1 MLTLFAISLFLSA
14 FLLFL
19 VQPMI
24 AKMVLPLLG
33 GTPAVWNTCML
44 FFQVMLLAGYGYVH
58 VLTTR
63 VSIRRQV
70 SVHLMLLCAPLLL
83 LPIGVASHWVALN
96 PDRPIPWLL
105 GLLTLS
111 VGLPFFVLSTTA
123 PLLQKWFSSLEH
135 ASARDPYFLYV
146 ASNVGSML
154 ALLGYPVVIEPYF
167 PLKSEQWFSQSWMWS
182 LGYACLLML
191 VSVCGWM
198 VRRPLPHAAV
208 KVRRGIQPGGKDI
221 GGSSLVSQPTALT
234 YLRWIALAF
243 IPSSLMLG
251 ATAYIT
257 LNIAAIPL
265 LWVIPLTLYL
275 LSFILVFAKW
285 PTVVHRAMI
294 VTMPLAILLLV
305 LSLMPSGVT
314 VRFWIIILLH
324 LATLFVVALVCH
336 GELARSRPPITHLTI
351 FYLLMSVGGALG
363 GIFNA
368 LVAPVVFNGL
378 VEYQLVLVLAVLVL
392 PYGNGSLAGERSRWS
407 WTRVTTGGGVLRD
420 VGWVFFLGLI
430 TLGLTWLST
439 STGQGPPVL
448 ASLSPSLFHGIESVS
463 RLVDVPAKQ
472 LVALMACGL
481 PLLLCYGCV
490 ARPLRLGLGLGTI
503 LLASSYSAALHDNIV
518 LYQERTF
525 FGVLKVER
533 NQEENWHKLLHGATS
548 HGKQSLDPSRRDEP
562 LTYYH
567 RAGPIGQAFATWQ
580 GPYAKT
586 QIAVIGLG
594 AGTLASYIQSG
605 QSLTFYEID
614 PAVVR
619 IAQSP
624 RYFTYY
630 EAAQQRGAD
639 LRVVLGDARLKLG
652 EAPDHRYD
660 LIVLDAFS
668 SDAIPVH
675 LITREA
681 MAMYVRKLTDDGVVA
696 MHISNRYLGL
706 EPVLGN
712 LAKDL
717 SLVGLKQFDDESD
730 KRFADKSLSD
740 WVLLAR
746 SREAL
751 GSLADDSRWTPL
763 RQDPRVGVWTDDFS
777 NVLSV
782 FDWTSRH

>member
-1 MLTLFAISLFLSA
+1 M
-14 FLLFL
+14 
-19 VQPMI
+19 
-24 AKMVLPLLG
+24 
-33 GTPAVWNTCML
+33 
-44 FFQVMLLAGYGYVH
+44 
-58 VLTTR
+58 
-63 VSIRRQV
+63 
-70 SVHLMLLCAPLLL
+70 
-83 LPIGVASHWVALN
+83 
-96 PDRPIPWLL
+96 
-105 GLLTLS
+105 
-111 VGLPFFVLSTTA
+111 
-123 PLLQKWFSSLEH
+123 
-135 ASARDPYFLYV
+135 
-146 ASNVGSML
+146 
-154 ALLGYPVVIEPYF
+154 
-167 PLKSEQWFSQSWMWS
+167 
-182 LGYACLLML
+182 
-191 VSVCGWM
+191 
-198 VRRPLPHAAV
+198 
-208 KVRRGIQPGGKDI
+208 
-221 GGSSLVSQPTALT
+221 
-234 YLRWIALAF
+234 
-243 IPSSLMLG
+243 
-251 ATAYIT
+251 
-257 LNIAAIPL
+257 
-265 LWVIPLTLYL
+265 
-275 LSFILVFAKW
+275 
-285 PTVVHRAMI
+285 
-294 VTMPLAILLLV
+294 
-305 LSLMPSGVT
+305 
-314 VRFWIIILLH
+314 
-324 LATLFVVALVCH
+324 
-336 GELARSRPPITHLTI
+336 

-368 LVAPVVFNGL
+368 LIAPVVFNSL
-378 VEYQLVLVLAVLVL
+378 VEYQLVLVLAVLIL
-392 PYGNGSLAGERSRWS
+392 PRLKESSEVQEGRWNWAYV
-407 WTRVTTGGGVLRD
+407 WTNGGVRHD
-420 VGWVFFLGLI
+420 IAWAFFLGLI
-430 TLGLTWLST
+430 TLGLVWLST

-448 ASLSPSLFHGIESVS
+448 ASLSPSLFQGIESVS
-463 RLVDVPAKQ
+463 RLIDVPSKQ

-490 ARPLRLGLGLGTI
+490 ARPLRLGLGLGAI
-503 LLASSYSAALHDNIV
+503 LLASSYSAALHDDVV

-580 GPYAKT
+580 GTYAKT

-594 AGTLASYIQSG
+594 TGSLASYIQPG

-630 EAAQQRGAD
+630 EAGQQRGGD
-639 LRVVLGDARLKLG
+639 FHVVLGDARLKLE

-681 MAMYVRKLTDDGVVA
+681 VAMYFRKLTDDGVVA
-696 MHISNRYLGL
+696 LHISNRYLGL

-730 KRFADKSLSD
+730 ERFPGKSSSD

-746 SREAL
+746 RKEAL

-763 RQDPRVGVWTDDFS
+763 KQDLRVGVWTDDFS

>member
-1 MLTLFAISLFLSA
+1 MLLLFALSIFLSA

-58 VLTTR
+58 VLTR
-63 VSIRRQV
+63 RFSIRQQV
-70 SVHLMLLCAPLLL
+70 SVHLLLLCAPLLL
-83 LPIGVASHWVALN
+83 LPIGVATHWMGLD
-96 PDRPIPWLL
+96 PDYPIAWLL

-135 ASARDPYFLYV
+135 ASARDPYFLYA

-154 ALLGYPVVIEPYF
+154 ALLGYPVMIEPYF
-167 PLKSEQWFSQSWMWS
+167 PLKSEQWLSQSWMWS
-182 LGYACLLML
+182 LGYAGLLTL

-198 VRRPLPHAAV
+198 VRRPSPHPEVTVRKNVPVGQAAIV
-208 KVRRGIQPGGKDI
+208 DSPP
-221 GGSSLVSQPTALT
+221 SSST

-265 LWVIPLTLYL
+265 LWVIPLALYL
-275 LSFILVFAKW
+275 LSFILVFDKW
-285 PTVVHRAMI
+285 PSAVHRAMVVI
-294 VTMPLAILLLV
+294 MPLAILLIV

-314 VRFWIIILLH
+314 VRFWLVILLH

-368 LVAPVVFNGL
+368 LIAPVVFSSL
-378 VEYQLVLVLAVLVL
+378 VEYQLVLVLAVLIL
-392 PYGNGSLAGERSRWS
+392 PQLNEHAAAQEGRGKWADFW
-407 WTRVTTGGGVLRD
+407 TGGGVRSD
-420 VGWVFFLGLI
+420 VAWVFGLGLV
-430 TLGLTWLST
+430 TLGLVWLSA
-439 STGQGPPVL
+439 STGQGSPVL
-448 ASLSPSLFHGIESVS
+448 ASLSPSLFQGIESVS
-463 RLVDVPAKQ
+463 RLVDVSSKQ
-472 LVALMACGL
+472 LVALIACGL

-490 ARPLRLGLGLGTI
+490 ARPLRFSLGLGAI
-503 LLASSYSAALHDNIV
+503 LFAASYAVALHDDVV
-518 LYQERTF
+518 LHQERTF
-525 FGVLKVER
+525 FGVVKVER
-533 NQEENWHKLLHGATS
+533 NEEKTRHKLLHGTTS
-548 HGKQSLDPSRRDEP
+548 HGTQNLDPDHRDEP
-562 LTYYH
+562 LSYYH
-567 RAGPIGQAFATWQ
+567 RSGPIGQAFASWQ
-580 GPYAKT
+580 GPTAKT

-594 AGTLASYIQSG
+594 TGSLASYIQSG
-605 QSLTFYEID
+605 QALTFYEID

-630 EAAQQRGAD
+630 ESAQQRGAA
-639 LRVVLGDARLKLG
+639 LHVILGDARVKLA

-675 LITREA
+675 LITQEA
-681 MAMYVRKLTDDGVVA
+681 LTMYLSKLTDDGVVA
-696 MHISNRYLGL
+696 LHISNRYLGL

-712 LAKDL
+712 LAKAL
-717 SLVGLKQFDDESD
+717 SLVGLKQFDDEGD
-730 KRFADKSLSD
+730 KKFPGKSSSD
-740 WVLLAR
+740 WALLAR
-746 SREAL
+746 RQEAL
-751 GSLADDSRWTPL
+751 GSLVNDSRWTPL
-763 RQDPRVGVWTDDFS
+763 KQDARVGVWTDDFS
-777 NVLSV
+777 NVLRV

>member
-1 MLTLFAISLFLSA
+1 MLTLFAVSLFLSA

-58 VLTTR
+58 ALTTR
-63 VSIRRQV
+63 FSIRRQV
-70 SVHLMLLCAPLLL
+70 SAHLMLLCAPLLL
-83 LPIGVASHWVALN
+83 LPIGVASHWMVLD
-96 PDRPIPWLL
+96 PDYPIAWLL

-154 ALLGYPVVIEPYF
+154 ALLGYPVMIEPYF

-182 LGYACLLML
+182 LGYACLLVL
-191 VSVCGWM
+191 VSVCGGI
-198 VRRPLPHAAV
+198 VRRASPHAVVSA
-208 KVRRGIQPGGKDI
+208 RRDVVVGQSAIVSPPPN
-221 GGSSLVSQPTALT
+221 SSTYIRWVS
-234 YLRWIALAF
+234 LAF

-265 LWVIPLTLYL
+265 LWVIPLALYL

-285 PTVVHRAMI
+285 PSVVHRAMI
-294 VTMPLAILLLV
+294 VIMPLAILLIV

-314 VRFWIIILLH
+314 VWFWIIILLH

-368 LVAPVVFNGL
+368 LIAPVAFNGL
-378 VEYQLVLVLAVLVL
+378 VEYQLVLVLAVLIL
-392 PYGNGSLAGERSRWS
+392 PRLKESSEVQEGRWNWTYVWTNGGIRY
-407 WTRVTTGGGVLRD
+407 D
-420 VGWVFFLGLI
+420 VAWAFFLGVI
-430 TLGLTWLST
+430 TLGLVWLST
-439 STGQGPPVL
+439 STGQGSPVL
-448 ASLSPSLFHGIESVS
+448 ASLSPSLFQGIESVS
-463 RLVDVPAKQ
+463 RLFDVPSKQ
-472 LVALMACGL
+472 LLALVACGL
-481 PLLLCYGCV
+481 PLLICYGCV
-490 ARPLRLGLGLGTI
+490 ARPLRLGLGLGAI
-503 LLASSYSAALHDNIV
+503 LLASNYSAALHDDVV

-548 HGKQSLDPSRRDEP
+548 HGAQSLDPSRRDEP

-594 AGTLASYIQSG
+594 TGTLASYIQPG

-614 PAVVR
+614 PVVVR
-619 IAQSP
+619 IAQAP

-630 EAAQQRGAD
+630 EAAQQRGAN
-639 LRVVLGDARLKLG
+639 LQVVLGDARVKLG

-681 MAMYVRKLTDDGVVA
+681 MKIYLSKLTNDGVVA
-696 MHISNRYLGL
+696 LHISNRYLGL

-730 KRFADKSLSD
+730 KQFPGKSSSD
-740 WVLLAR
+740 WALLAR
-746 SREAL
+746 RKEAF

-763 RQDPRVGVWTDDFS
+763 KQEIRVGVWTDDFS
-777 NVLSV
+777 NVLRV
-782 FDWTSRH
+782 YDWTSRH

>member
-1 MLTLFAISLFLSA
+1 MLFAVSLFLSA

-58 VLTTR
+58 ALTR
-63 VSIRRQV
+63 RFSIRRQV
-70 SVHLMLLCAPLLL
+70 SVHLLLLCAPLLL
-83 LPIGVASHWVALN
+83 LPIGVASHWMGLD
-96 PDRPIPWLL
+96 PDYPIAWLL

-135 ASARDPYFLYV
+135 ASARDPYFLYA

-154 ALLGYPVVIEPYF
+154 ALLGYPVMIEPYF
-167 PLKSEQWFSQSWMWS
+167 PLKSEQWLSQSWMWS
-182 LGYACLLML
+182 LGYAGLLTL

-198 VRRPLPHAAV
+198 VRRPSPHPVV
-208 KVRRGIQPGGKDI
+208 KVRRDVPVGQ
-221 GGSSLVSQPTALT
+221 TAIADSPPSFST

-265 LWVIPLTLYL
+265 LWVIPLALYL

-285 PTVVHRAMI
+285 PSGVHRAMVVI
-294 VTMPLAILLLV
+294 MPLAILLIV

-368 LVAPVVFNGL
+368 LIAPVVFNGL
-378 VEYQLVLVLAVLVL
+378 VEYQIVLVLAVLIL
-392 PYGNGSLAGERSRWS
+392 PRLNESAAAQEGRGN
-407 WTRVTTGGGVLRD
+407 WTAIWTSGGVRHD
-420 VGWVFFLGLI
+420 VAWAFFLGFV
-430 TLGLTWLST
+430 TFGLVWLST
-439 STGQGPPVL
+439 STGQGQPVL
-448 ASLSPSLFHGIESVS
+448 ASLSASLFQGIESVS
-463 RLVDVPAKQ
+463 RLVDVSSKQ
-472 LVALMACGL
+472 LVACGL

-490 ARPLRLGLGLGTI
+490 ARPLRLGLGLGAI
-503 LLASSYSAALHDNIV
+503 LLASSYAAALHDDVV
-518 LYQERTF
+518 LYRERTF

-533 NQEENWHKLLHGATS
+533 NQEENSHKLLHGTTS
-548 HGKQSLDPSRRDEP
+548 HGTQSLDPSRRDEP

-567 RAGPIGQAFATWQ
+567 RSGPIGQAFASWQ
-580 GPYAKT
+580 GSAAKT

-594 AGTLASYIQSG
+594 TGSLASYVQSG
-605 QSLTFYEID
+605 QALTFYEID

-639 LRVVLGDARLKLG
+639 LHVVLGDARVKLG

-681 MAMYVRKLTDDGVVA
+681 MAMYLSKLTDDGVVA
-696 MHISNRYLGL
+696 LHISNRYLGL

-717 SLVGLKQFDDESD
+717 SLVGLKQFDNEGD
-730 KRFADKSLSD
+730 KKFPGKSSSD
-740 WVLLAR
+740 WALLAR
-746 SREAL
+746 RKEAL
-751 GSLADDSRWTPL
+751 GTLVDDSRWTPL
-763 RQDPRVGVWTDDFS
+763 RQDARVGVWTDDFS

>member
-1 MLTLFAISLFLSA
+1 VLTLFAMSLFLSA

-24 AKMVLPLLG
+24 AKMVLPMLG
-33 GTPAVWNTCML
+33 GTPAVWNTCMM
-44 FFQVMLLAGYGYVH
+44 FFQLMLLAGYGYVH

-70 SVHLMLLCAPLLL
+70 SAHLMLLCAPLLL
-83 LPIGVASHWVALN
+83 LPIGVVSHWVGID
-96 PDRPIPWLL
+96 PDHPIPWLL

-123 PLLQKWFSSLEH
+123 PLLQKWFASLEH
-135 ASARDPYFLYV
+135 ASSRDPYFLYA

-154 ALLGYPVVIEPYF
+154 ALLGYPVMIEPYF

-182 LGYACLLML
+182 LGYAGLLIL
-191 VSVCGWM
+191 VSVCGLI
-198 VRRPLPHAAV
+198 VRRLSTPVAV
-208 KVRRGIQPGGKDI
+208 KTWQRIQPKVEDI
-221 GGSSLVSQPTALT
+221 RGSFLVAQPTAFT
-234 YLRWIALAF
+234 YLRWVALAF

-251 ATAYIT
+251 ATTYIT

-265 LWVIPLTLYL
+265 LWVIPLALYL

-285 PTVVHRAMI
+285 PSGIHRAMV
-294 VTMPLAILLLV
+294 VTMPLAILLTF
-305 LSLMPSGVT
+305 LSLMPSGVA

-324 LATLFVVALVCH
+324 LATLFLVALVCH
-336 GELARSRPPITHLTI
+336 GELARSRPPITHLTM
-351 FYLLMSVGGALG
+351 FYLLMSIGGALG

-368 LVAPVVFNGL
+368 LIAPVVFNGL
-378 VEYQLVLVLAVLVL
+378 VEYQLVLVLAVLIL
-392 PYGNGSLAGERSRWS
+392 PYGNGISAGEVSRWS
-407 WTRVTTGGGVLRD
+407 WVRVTIGGGVPRD

-430 TLGLTWLST
+430 TLGLAWLST
-439 STGQGPPVL
+439 SSGKGSPVL
-448 ASLSPSLFHGIESVS
+448 AGLSPSLFQGIEALS
-463 RLVDVPAKQ
+463 RLVDVPSKQ
-472 LVALMACGL
+472 LAALMACGF

-490 ARPLRLGLGLGTI
+490 ARPVRFALGLGAI
-503 LLASSYSAALHDNIV
+503 LLASSYSAALYDDVV

-525 FGVLKVER
+525 FGVLKVEQ
-533 NQEENWHKLLHGATS
+533 NQEENWHKLLHGVTS

-567 RAGPIGQAFATWQ
+567 HAGPIGQAYATWQ
-580 GPYAKT
+580 GSYAKM

-594 AGTLASYIQSG
+594 TGSLVSYVQSG
-605 QSLTFYEID
+605 QYLTFYEID

-619 IAQSP
+619 IAQTP
-624 RYFTYY
+624 RYFSYY
-630 EAAQQRGAD
+630 EAGQQRGGH

-652 EAPDHRYD
+652 EAPDHHYD

-668 SDAIPVH
+668 SDSIPVH

-681 MAMYVRKLTDDGVVA
+681 MAIYLSKLTDDGVVA
-696 MHISNRYLGL
+696 LHISNRYLGL

-712 LAKDL
+712 LAKNL

-730 KRFADKSLSD
+730 KQFPGKSSSD
-740 WVLLAR
+740 WALLAR
-746 SREAL
+746 RKEAF
-751 GSLADDSRWTPL
+751 GSLAHDSRWTPL
-763 RQDPRVGVWTDDFS
+763 EQDPRVGVWTDDFS

-782 FDWTSRH
+782 FDWSSRH

>member
-1 MLTLFAISLFLSA
+1 MLLLFALSLFLSA

-58 VLTTR
+58 VLTR
-63 VSIRRQV
+63 RFSIRQQV
-70 SVHLMLLCAPLLL
+70 SVHLILLCAPLLL
-83 LPIGVASHWVALN
+83 LPIGVAAHWMGLD
-96 PDRPIPWLL
+96 PDYPIAWLL

-135 ASARDPYFLYV
+135 ASARDPYFLYA

-154 ALLGYPVVIEPYF
+154 ALLGYPVMIEPYF
-167 PLKSEQWFSQSWMWS
+167 PLKGEQWLSQSWMWS
-182 LGYACLLML
+182 LGYAGLLTL
-191 VSVCGWM
+191 VAVCGWM
-198 VRRPLPHAAV
+198 VRRPSPHAAV
-208 KVRRGIQPGGKDI
+208 KVRRDAPAGQAAIVDSPPN
-221 GGSSLVSQPTALT
+221 SST

-251 ATAYIT
+251 VTAYIT

-265 LWVIPLTLYL
+265 LWVIPLALYL

-285 PTVVHRAMI
+285 PSVVHRAMVVI
-294 VTMPLAILLLV
+294 MPLAILLIV

-314 VRFWIIILLH
+314 VRFWVIILLH

-368 LVAPVVFNGL
+368 LIAPVVFNGL
-378 VEYQLVLVLAVLVL
+378 VEYQLVLVLAVLIL
-392 PYGNGSLAGERSRWS
+392 PRLHEHAAAQEGRRK
-407 WTRVTTGGGVLRD
+407 WTALWTSGGVRSD
-420 VGWVFFLGLI
+420 VAWVFGLGLV
-430 TLGLTWLST
+430 TLGLVWLST
-439 STGQGPPVL
+439 ATGQGLPVL
-448 ASLSPSLFHGIESVS
+448 AGLSPSLFQGIESVS
-463 RLVDVPAKQ
+463 RLVDISSKQ
-472 LVALMACGL
+472 LVALVACAL

-490 ARPLRLGLGLGTI
+490 ARPLRFGLGLGAI
-503 LLASSYSAALHDNIV
+503 LLAASYAAALHDDVV
-518 LYQERTF
+518 LHQERTF
-525 FGVLKVER
+525 FGVVKVER
-533 NQEENWHKLLHGATS
+533 NEEKTWHKLLHGTTS
-548 HGKQSLDPSRRDEP
+548 HGTQSLDPDHRDEP

-567 RAGPIGQAFATWQ
+567 RSGPIGQAFASWQ
-580 GPYAKT
+580 GPTAKT

-594 AGTLASYIQSG
+594 TGSLASYIQPG

-630 EAAQQRGAD
+630 EAAQQRGAE
-639 LRVVLGDARLKLG
+639 LRVVLGDARVKLA

-681 MAMYVRKLTDDGVVA
+681 LTMYLSKLTDDGVVA
-696 MHISNRYLGL
+696 LHISNRYLGL

-717 SLVGLKQFDDESD
+717 TLVGLKQFDDESD
-730 KRFADKSLSD
+730 KKHPGKSSSD
-740 WVLLAR
+740 WALLAR
-746 SREAL
+746 RQEAL
-751 GSLADDSRWTPL
+751 GSLASDPRWTPL
-763 RQDPRVGVWTDDFS
+763 KQDDRVGVWTDDFS
-777 NVLSV
+777 NVLRV

>member
-1 MLTLFAISLFLSA
+1 MLILFALSLFLSA

-44 FFQVMLLAGYGYVH
+44 FFQVMLLTGYGYVH
-58 VLTTR
+58 ALTTR
-63 VSIRRQV
+63 FGIRRQV
-70 SVHLMLLCAPLLL
+70 SVHLILLCAPLLL
-83 LPIGVASHWVALN
+83 LPIGVASHWMALN
-96 PDRPIPWLL
+96 PDHPIPWLL

-123 PLLQKWFSSLEH
+123 PLLQKWFASLDH
-135 ASARDPYFLYV
+135 PSARDPYFLYA
-146 ASNVGSML
+146 ASNGGSML
-154 ALLGYPVVIEPYF
+154 ALLSYPVMIEPYF
-167 PLKSEQWFSQSWMWS
+167 PLKTEQWLSQSWIWS

-191 VSVCGWM
+191 VSMCGWM
-198 VRRPLPHAAV
+198 VWRSSAHVAGKAQRNVAV
-208 KVRRGIQPGGKDI
+208 GQIAI
-221 GGSSLVSQPTALT
+221 VSPPPNSFN
-234 YLRWIALAF
+234 YIRWVALAF

-265 LWVIPLTLYL
+265 LWVIPLALYL

-285 PTVVHRAMI
+285 PSVIHRAMV
-294 VTMPLAILLLV
+294 VTVPLAILLLV
-305 LSLMPSGVT
+305 FSLMPSGVT

-368 LVAPVVFNGL
+368 LIAPVVFNNL
-378 VEYQLVLVLAVLVL
+378 VEYQLVLVLAALVL
-392 PYGNGSLAGERSRWS
+392 PRLKGSSEAKESRWS
-407 WTRVTTGGGVLRD
+407 WAQVSTGGGVLHD
-420 VGWVFFLGLI
+420 VAWVFFLGLA
-430 TLGLTWLST
+430 TLGLVWLST
-439 STGQGPPVL
+439 SSGQKLPVL
-448 ASLSPSLFHGIESVS
+448 ASLSPSLFQGIESVS
-463 RLVDVPAKQ
+463 RLVDVPSKQ
-472 LVALMACGL
+472 WVAMVACGL

-490 ARPLRLGLGLGTI
+490 ARPIRFSLGLGAI
-503 LLASSYSAALHDNIV
+503 LLAASYSAALHDDVV

-533 NQEENWHKLLHGATS
+533 NQKENWHKLLHGATN

-586 QIAVIGLG
+586 QIGVIGLG
-594 AGTLASYIQSG
+594 TGTLASYIQPG

-630 EAAQQRGAD
+630 EAGQQRGAD
-639 LRVVLGDARLKLG
+639 LHVVLGDARLKLG

-681 MAMYVRKLTDDGVVA
+681 MALYLRKLTDDGVVA
-696 MHISNRYLGL
+696 LHISNRYLGL

-730 KRFADKSLSD
+730 KRFPGKSSSD

-746 SREAL
+746 RKEAF
-751 GSLADDSRWTPL
+751 GSLADDTRWTPL
-763 RQDPRVGVWTDDFS
+763 RQGLRVGVWTDDFS

>member
-1 MLTLFAISLFLSA
+1 MLTLFAMSLFLSA

-58 VLTTR
+58 ALTTR
-63 VSIRRQV
+63 FSIRRQV
-70 SVHLMLLCAPLLL
+70 SAHLTLLCTPLLL
-83 LPIGVASHWVALN
+83 LPIGVASHWVVLN
-96 PDRPIPWLL
+96 PDYPIPWLL

-135 ASARDPYFLYV
+135 ASARDPYFLYA

-154 ALLGYPVVIEPYF
+154 ALLGYPVMIEPYF

-182 LGYACLLML
+182 LGYTCLLML
-191 VSVCGWM
+191 VSVCGWI
-198 VRRPLPHAAV
+198 VRRPSLHAVV
-208 KVRRGIQPGGKDI
+208 KARRDVADGQTAI
-221 GGSSLVSQPTALT
+221 VSPPPNPST
-234 YLRWIALAF
+234 YIRWVALAF

-265 LWVIPLTLYL
+265 LWVIPLALYL

-285 PTVVHRAMI
+285 PSVVHRAMI
-294 VTMPLAILLLV
+294 VIMPLAILLIV

-368 LVAPVVFNGL
+368 LIAPVVFNGL

-392 PYGNGSLAGERSRWS
+392 PRLKESSEVQGGRWNWAYV
-407 WTRVTTGGGVLRD
+407 WTNGGVRHD
-420 VGWVFFLGLI
+420 MAWAFFLGVV
-430 TLGLTWLST
+430 TLGLVWLST
-439 STGQGPPVL
+439 STGQGSPVL
-448 ASLSPSLFHGIESVS
+448 ASLSPSLFQGIESVS
-463 RLVDVPAKQ
+463 RLVDVPSKQ
-472 LVALMACGL
+472 LLAQVACGL

-490 ARPLRLGLGLGTI
+490 ARPLRLGLGLGAI
-503 LLASSYSAALHDNIV
+503 LLASSYSTALHDDVV

-533 NQEENWHKLLHGATS
+533 NQEENWHKLLHGTTS

-567 RAGPIGQAFATWQ
+567 RAGPIGQAFATWK

-594 AGTLASYIQSG
+594 TGTLASYIQPG

-630 EAAQQRGAD
+630 EAGQQRGGD
-639 LRVVLGDARLKLG
+639 LRVVIGDARLKLG

-681 MAMYVRKLTDDGVVA
+681 VAMYFRKLTDDGVVA
-696 MHISNRYLGL
+696 LHISNRYLGL

-712 LAKDL
+712 LVKDL

-730 KRFADKSLSD
+730 KQFPGKSSSD

-746 SREAL
+746 RKEAF
-751 GSLADDSRWTPL
+751 GSLADDIRWTSL
-763 RQDPRVGVWTDDFS
+763 RQDLRVGVWTDDFS

>member
-58 VLTTR
+58 VLTSR
-63 VSIRRQV
+63 FSIRRQV
-70 SVHLMLLCAPLLL
+70 SVHLLLLCAPLLL
-83 LPIGVASHWVALN
+83 LPIGVASHWMGLD
-96 PDRPIPWLL
+96 PDYPIAWLL

-135 ASARDPYFLYV
+135 ASARDPYFLYA
-146 ASNVGSML
+146 ASNAGSML
-154 ALLGYPVVIEPYF
+154 ALLGYPVMIEPYF
-167 PLKSEQWFSQSWMWS
+167 PLKSEQWFSQSWLWS
-182 LGYACLLML
+182 LGYAGLLML
-191 VSVCGWM
+191 VSVCGWL
-198 VRRPLPHAAV
+198 VRRPPSHAVVKARRDVAV
-208 KVRRGIQPGGKDI
+208 GQTAIVAPPPP
-221 GGSSLVSQPTALT
+221 SSSA

-265 LWVIPLTLYL
+265 LWVIPLALYL

-285 PTVVHRAMI
+285 PPAVHRAM
-294 VTMPLAILLLV
+294 VVAMPLAILLIV

-368 LVAPVVFNGL
+368 LIAPVVFNGL
-378 VEYQLVLVLAVLVL
+378 VEYQLVLVLAVLIL
-392 PYGNGSLAGERSRWS
+392 PRLNERAAAQEGRWS
-407 WTRVTTGGGVLRD
+407 WACAWTSGGIRHD
-420 VGWVFFLGLI
+420 VAWAFVLGLV
-430 TLGLTWLST
+430 TLGLVWLST

-448 ASLSPSLFHGIESVS
+448 ASLSPLLFQGIESVS
-463 RLVDVPAKQ
+463 SLVDISAKQ
-472 LVALMACGL
+472 LVALVACVL
-481 PLLLCYGCV
+481 PLLFCYGCV
-490 ARPLRLGLGLGTI
+490 ARPLRFGLGLGAV
-503 LLASSYSAALHDNIV
+503 LLAASYVAALHDDVV
-518 LYQERTF
+518 LHQERTF
-525 FGVLKVER
+525 FGVVKVER
-533 NQEENWHKLLHGATS
+533 NEEKTWHKLLHGTTS
-548 HGKQSLDPSRRDEP
+548 HGTQSLDPSRRDEP

-567 RAGPIGQAFATWQ
+567 RSGPIGQAFAAWQ
-580 GPYAKT
+580 GPTAKT
-586 QIAVIGLG
+586 KIAVIGLG
-594 AGTLASYIQSG
+594 TGTLASYIQPG

-630 EAAQQRGAD
+630 EAAQQRGGD
-639 LRVVLGDARLKLG
+639 LLVVLGDARVKLA

-681 MAMYVRKLTDDGVVA
+681 MAMYLSKLTDDGVVA
-696 MHISNRYLGL
+696 LHISNRYLGL

-730 KRFADKSLSD
+730 KNHPGKSSSD
-740 WVLLAR
+740 WALIAR
-746 SREAL
+746 SKEAL
-751 GSLADDSRWTPL
+751 GSLANDSRWTPL
-763 RQDPRVGVWTDDFS
+763 RQDARVGVWTDDFS
-777 NVLSV
+777 NVLRV

>member
-1 MLTLFAISLFLSA
+1 MLMLFAISLFLSA

-33 GTPAVWNTCML
+33 GTPAVWNTCMV

-58 VLTTR
+58 ALTTR
-63 VSIRRQV
+63 FGIPRQV
-70 SVHLMLLCAPLLL
+70 SVHLMLLCVPLLC
-83 LPIGVASHWVALN
+83 LPIGVTSHWIGL
-96 PDRPIPWLL
+96 DTDYPIAWLL
-105 GLLTLS
+105 GLLTFS

-123 PLLQKWFSSLEH
+123 PLLQKWFSNLQH
-135 ASARDPYFLYV
+135 ASARDPYFLYA
-146 ASNVGSML
+146 ASNAGSIL
-154 ALLGYPVVIEPYF
+154 ALVGYPVLIEPYF

-182 LGYACLLML
+182 LIYACLLICI
-191 VSVCGWM
+191 SVCGWI
-198 VRRPLPHAAV
+198 VRRPSPHTAV
-208 KVRRGIQPGGKDI
+208 KAHHKDVAL
-221 GGSSLVSQPTALT
+221 GQTANISVVPNSFI
-234 YLRWIALAF
+234 YLRWIVLAF

-265 LWVIPLTLYL
+265 LWVIPLALYL
-275 LSFILVFAKW
+275 LSFIMVFAKW
-285 PTVVHRAMI
+285 PYAVHRVMI
-294 VTMPLAILLLV
+294 VLMPLAIFLVV

-314 VRFWIIILLH
+314 MRFWIIILLH
-324 LATLFVVALVCH
+324 LVTLFIVALVCH

-368 LVAPVVFNGL
+368 LIAPVVFNGL
-378 VEYQLVLVLAVLVL
+378 VEYQLVLVLAVLIL
-392 PYGNGSLAGERSRWS
+392 PRLKQNAGVQEGQWKWASVWTNGGIILDIA
-407 WTRVTTGGGVLRD
+407 
-420 VGWVFFLGLI
+420 WVFFLGLG
-430 TLGLTWLST
+430 TLGLVWLST
-439 STGQGPPVL
+439 STGNEPPVL
-448 ASLSPSLFHGIESVS
+448 SSLSPSLFQGIESLS
-463 RLVDVPAKQ
+463 RFFDVPSKE

-481 PLLLCYGCV
+481 PLLLCLGCV
-490 ARPLRLGLGLGTI
+490 ARPLRLGLGLGVI
-503 LLASSYSAALHDNIV
+503 LLSSGYSVALHHDIV

-525 FGVLKVER
+525 FGVLKVEQ
-533 NQEENWHKLLHGATS
+533 NQVENWHKLLHGATN
-548 HGKQSLDPSRRDEP
+548 HGKQSLDVSRRDEP

-567 RAGPIGQAFATWQ
+567 HAGPIGQAFATWK
-580 GPYAKT
+580 GRYAKT

-594 AGTLASYIQSG
+594 TGSLASYIQSG

-624 RYFTYY
+624 HYFSYY
-630 EAAQQRGAD
+630 EAGQQRGGN
-639 LRVVLGDARLKLG
+639 LRVVLGDARVKLA
-652 EAPDHRYD
+652 EAPDHVYD
-660 LIVLDAFS
+660 LIILDAFS
-668 SDAIPVH
+668 SDAIPIH

-681 MAMYVRKLTDDGVVA
+681 MTMYLRKLTADGIVA
-696 MHISNRYLGL
+696 LHISNRYLGL

-712 LAKDL
+712 LAQDL
-717 SLVGLKQFDDESD
+717 SMIGLKQFDDESNQQ
-730 KRFADKSLSD
+730 FPGKSSSD

-746 SREAL
+746 HKEAFRGL
-751 GSLADDSRWTPL
+751 LDDARWTQL
-763 RQDPRVGVWTDDFS
+763 KQDTRVGLWTDDFS

>member
-58 VLTTR
+58 ALTTR
-63 VSIRRQV
+63 FSIRRQV
-70 SVHLMLLCAPLLL
+70 SAHLILLCAPLLL
-83 LPIGVASHWVALN
+83 LPIGVASHWMALD
-96 PDRPIPWLL
+96 PDHPISWLL

-135 ASARDPYFLYV
+135 TSARDPYFLYA
-146 ASNVGSML
+146 ASNAGSML
-154 ALLGYPVVIEPYF
+154 ALLGYPVMIEPYF
-167 PLKSEQWFSQSWMWS
+167 PLKSDQWFSQSWMWS

-191 VSVCGWM
+191 VSVCGWI
-198 VRRPLPHAAV
+198 VRRPSPHAVVEARRDVAV
-208 KVRRGIQPGGKDI
+208 GQTAILSPPPN
-221 GGSSLVSQPTALT
+221 SST
-234 YLRWIALAF
+234 YIRWVALAF

-265 LWVIPLTLYL
+265 LWVIPLALYL

-285 PTVVHRAMI
+285 PSAVHRAMV
-294 VTMPLAILLLV
+294 VTMPLAILLIV

-336 GELARSRPPITHLTI
+336 GELARSRPPITHLTM

-368 LVAPVVFNGL
+368 LIAPVVFNGL
-378 VEYQLVLVLAVLVL
+378 VEYQLVLVLAMLIL
-392 PYGNGSLAGERSRWS
+392 PRLKESSEVQEGSRNWAYV
-407 WTRVTTGGGVLRD
+407 WTNGGVRHD
-420 VGWVFFLGLI
+420 VAWAFFLGLV
-430 TLGLTWLST
+430 TLGLVWLST

-448 ASLSPSLFHGIESVS
+448 ASLYPSLFQGIESVS
-463 RLVDVPAKQ
+463 RLVDVPSKQ

-490 ARPLRLGLGLGTI
+490 ARPLRLGLGLGAI
-503 LLASSYSAALHDNIV
+503 LLASSYSAALHDDVV

-594 AGTLASYIQSG
+594 TGSLASYIQPG

-619 IAQSP
+619 IAQSA

-630 EAAQQRGAD
+630 EAGQQRGGD

-652 EAPDHRYD
+652 EAPDQCYD
-660 LIVLDAFS
+660 LIILDAFS

-681 MAMYVRKLTDDGVVA
+681 VTMYLRKLTDDGIVA
-696 MHISNRYLGL
+696 LHISNRYLGL

-712 LAKDL
+712 LAKNL

-730 KRFADKSLSD
+730 KQFPGKSSSD

-746 SREAL
+746 RKEAF
-751 GSLADDSRWTPL
+751 GSLADDTRWTPL
-763 RQDPRVGVWTDDFS
+763 RQDLRVGVWTDDFS

>member
-1 MLTLFAISLFLSA
+1 MLTLFAVSLFLSA

-63 VSIRRQV
+63 FSIPRQV
-70 SVHLMLLCAPLLL
+70 SAHLMLLCAPLVL
-83 LPIGVASHWVALN
+83 LPIGVASHWMVLD
-96 PDRPIPWLL
+96 PDYPIAWLL

-154 ALLGYPVVIEPYF
+154 ALLGYPVMIEPYF
-167 PLKSEQWFSQSWMWS
+167 PLKSGEWFSQSWMWS
-182 LGYACLLML
+182 LGYACLLIL
-191 VSVCGWM
+191 VSVCGWI
-198 VRRPLPHAAV
+198 VRRRPSPLTVVKARRDVAV
-208 KVRRGIQPGGKDI
+208 GKTATVSPPPN
-221 GGSSLVSQPTALT
+221 SST
-234 YLRWIALAF
+234 YLRWVALAF

-265 LWVIPLTLYL
+265 LWVIPLALYL

-285 PTVVHRAMI
+285 PSAVHRTMVVI
-294 VTMPLAILLLV
+294 MPLAILLVV

-336 GELARSRPPITHLTI
+336 GELARSRPPITHLTM

-368 LVAPVVFNGL
+368 LIAPVVFNGL
-378 VEYQLVLVLAVLVL
+378 VEYQLVLVLAVLIL
-392 PYGNGSLAGERSRWS
+392 PRLKERSEVQEGRRNWAYV
-407 WTRVTTGGGVLRD
+407 WTNGGARQD
-420 VGWVFFLGLI
+420 VAWAFGLGLV
-430 TLGLTWLST
+430 TLGLVWLST
-439 STGQGPPVL
+439 STGQGSPVL
-448 ASLSPSLFHGIESVS
+448 ASLSPSLFQGIESVS
-463 RLVDVPAKQ
+463 RLIDVPSKQ
-472 LVALMACGL
+472 LVSLLACGL

-490 ARPLRLGLGLGTI
+490 ARPFRLGLGLGAI
-503 LLASSYSAALHDNIV
+503 LLASSYSAALHDDVV
-518 LYQERTF
+518 LHQERTF

-533 NQEENWHKLLHGATS
+533 NQQENWHKLLHGTTS
-548 HGKQSLDPSRRDEP
+548 HGTQSLDPSRRDEP

-567 RAGPIGQAFATWQ
+567 RSGPIGQAFVTWQ

-594 AGTLASYIQSG
+594 TGTLASYIQPG

-619 IAQSP
+619 TAQSP
-624 RYFTYY
+624 HYFTYY
-630 EAAQQRGAD
+630 EAGQQRGAD

-652 EAPDHRYD
+652 EAPDHHYD

-681 MAMYVRKLTDDGVVA
+681 MAMYLRKLTDDGIVA
-696 MHISNRYLGL
+696 LHISNRYLEL

-712 LAKDL
+712 LARDL
-717 SLVGLKQFDDESD
+717 SLVGIKQFDDEGD
-730 KRFADKSLSD
+730 KQFPGKSSSD

-746 SREAL
+746 RKEAF
-751 GSLADDSRWTPL
+751 GSLADDTRWTPL
-763 RQDPRVGVWTDDFS
+763 RQDLRVGVWTDDFS
-777 NVLSV
+777 NVLRV

>member
-1 MLTLFAISLFLSA
+1 MLTLFAISFFLSA

-58 VLTTR
+58 ALTTR
-63 VSIRRQV
+63 FSIRRQV
-70 SVHLMLLCAPLLL
+70 SAHLILLCAPLLL
-83 LPIGVASHWVALN
+83 LPIGVASHWMVLD
-96 PDRPIPWLL
+96 PDHPISWLL

-135 ASARDPYFLYV
+135 ASARDPYFLYA
-146 ASNVGSML
+146 ASNAGSML
-154 ALLGYPVVIEPYF
+154 ALLGYPVMIEPYF

-191 VSVCGWM
+191 VSVCGWI
-198 VRRPLPHAAV
+198 VRQQSPHAV
-208 KVRRGIQPGGKDI
+208 VRARRDVVVGQTAILSPPPN
-221 GGSSLVSQPTALT
+221 SSI
-234 YLRWIALAF
+234 YIRWVALAF

-265 LWVIPLTLYL
+265 LWVIPLALYL

-285 PTVVHRAMI
+285 PSAVHRAMV
-294 VTMPLAILLLV
+294 VTMPLAILLIV

-336 GELARSRPPITHLTI
+336 GELARSRPPITHLTM

-368 LVAPVVFNGL
+368 LIAPVVFNGL
-378 VEYQLVLVLAVLVL
+378 VEYQLVIVLAVLIL
-392 PYGNGSLAGERSRWS
+392 PRLKESSEVQEGRWNWAYV
-407 WTRVTTGGGVLRD
+407 WTNGGVRHD
-420 VGWVFFLGLI
+420 VAWAFFLGLI
-430 TLGLTWLST
+430 TFGLVWLST

-448 ASLSPSLFHGIESVS
+448 ASLSPSLFQGIESVS
-463 RLVDVPAKQ
+463 RLVDVPSKQ

-490 ARPLRLGLGLGTI
+490 ARPLRLGLGLGAI
-503 LLASSYSAALHDNIV
+503 LLASSYSAALHDDVV

-580 GPYAKT
+580 GSYAKT

-594 AGTLASYIQSG
+594 TGSLASYIQPG

-630 EAAQQRGAD
+630 EAGQQRGGD
-639 LRVVLGDARLKLG
+639 FHVVLGDARLKLE

-681 MAMYVRKLTDDGVVA
+681 VAMYFRKLTEDGVVA
-696 MHISNRYLGL
+696 LHISNRYLGL

-730 KRFADKSLSD
+730 ERFPGKSSSD

-746 SREAL
+746 RKEAL

-763 RQDPRVGVWTDDFS
+763 KQDLRVGVWTDDFS

>member
-1 MLTLFAISLFLSA
+1 MLLLFAVSLFLSA

-58 VLTTR
+58 ALTSR
-63 VSIRRQV
+63 FSICRQV

-83 LPIGVASHWVALN
+83 LPIGVASHWVVLN
-96 PDRPIPWLL
+96 PDHPIPWLL

-154 ALLGYPVVIEPYF
+154 ALLGYPVMIEPYF
-167 PLKSEQWFSQSWMWS
+167 PLKSAQWFSQSWMWS

-198 VRRPLPHAAV
+198 VRRPSPHAAV
-208 KVRRGIQPGGKDI
+208 KVRQDAAVGQTAIVASPP
-221 GGSSLVSQPTALT
+221 SSST
-234 YLRWIALAF
+234 YLRWVALAF

-265 LWVIPLTLYL
+265 LWVIPLALYL

-285 PTVVHRAMI
+285 PSVVHRAMVVI
-294 VTMPLAILLLV
+294 MPLAILLIV

-368 LVAPVVFNGL
+368 LIAPVVFNGL
-378 VEYQLVLVLAVLVL
+378 VEYQLVLVLAVLIL
-392 PYGNGSLAGERSRWS
+392 PRSNERAAAQVGRRKWADF
-407 WTRVTTGGGVLRD
+407 WTSGGLRQD
-420 VGWVFFLGLI
+420 VAWAFSLGLV
-430 TLGLTWLST
+430 TLGLAWLST
-439 STGQGPPVL
+439 STGQGSSVL
-448 ASLSPSLFHGIESVS
+448 ASLSPPLFQGIESVS
-463 RLVDVPAKQ
+463 RLVDVPSKQ
-472 LVALMACGL
+472 LVALVACAL

-490 ARPLRLGLGLGTI
+490 ARPLRFGLGLGAI
-503 LLASSYSAALHDNIV
+503 LLAASYAAALHDDVV
-518 LYQERTF
+518 LHQERTF
-525 FGVLKVER
+525 FGVVKVER
-533 NQEENWHKLLHGATS
+533 NEEKTLHKLLHGTTS
-548 HGKQSLDPSRRDEP
+548 HGTQSLDPSRRDEP

-567 RAGPIGQAFATWQ
+567 RSGPIGQAFATWQ
-580 GPYAKT
+580 GSYAKT

-594 AGTLASYIQSG
+594 TGTLASYIQPG

-630 EAAQQRGAD
+630 EAGQQRGGD

-660 LIVLDAFS
+660 LIVVDAFS

-681 MAMYVRKLTDDGVVA
+681 MAMYLSKLTDGGVVA
-696 MHISNRYLGL
+696 LHISNRYLEL

-717 SLVGLKQFDDESD
+717 SLVGLKQFDKESD
-730 KRFADKSLSD
+730 ELPDKYSSD

-746 SREAL
+746 RKEAL
-751 GSLADDSRWTPL
+751 GSLAGDTRWTPL
-763 RQDPRVGVWTDDFS
+763 RQDLRVGVWTDDFS
-777 NVLSV
+777 NVLRV
-782 FDWTSRH
+782 YDWTSRH